1 MASSR
6 RITEDRRPKRPE
18 MLLVEDDSTRAH
30 RNVPAGAPRG
40 KRAARITVRVHR
52 INSQGWKVVK
62 EKTYQA
68 GALRKRHIRSK
79 ADVAFGLLDG
89 IRIPRG
95 AIATAGSTF
104 GCNSNF
110 LAGLAARGLS
120 FVVEIRPSAKL
131 RRITKGR
138 AIRARTAQ
146 AFLRQAAWRKL
157 NLDAPFAATPL
168 KYWAAKLGDVLLPGG
183 ETGCLFA
190 AQIGRIPGLHRGTV
204 FGLTSKRDVDLK
216 GLLRIVGWARWIRP
230 AARRQE
236 REALLAAVGEHES
249 KGEREK
255 HINGARLPV
264 RSNIAIARRQDD
276 RGAERAVGSDDIR
289 LRGRLARHSPVVNV
303 AELFAG
309 AGGMGLGFLLA
320 NGGAG
325 ASRYRLIFSG
335 EINPPYVETL
345 NSNHTFM
352 RSRFRANGDACAQ
365 SLVEPMDLSRPDSL
379 KAVRRQARE
388 FGRIDMLIGGPPC
401 QGFSNANRN
410 SWHSA
415 NPNNRLVDVF
425 LSYVEALRPKLFL
438 LENVQGVLWTPK
450 GGRSPQLM
458 VMEHF
463 ARRMRRAGYE
473 VFPKLLDAVWYGVP
487 QHRSRF
493 FLLGLRTDFG
503 YSKGD
508 FGDWGPFPRPT
519 HGPGCAHPYVTVR
532 DAISDLPRI
541 GNGDDV
547 AERQY
552 EPLSTE
558 GLRGNPFLRSM
569 RKGAPRGVILDHV
582 TSLHSKYVIERYRN
596 IPQGGN
602 WRDILRKLTN
612 YADARRTH
620 SNIYRRLVWSEP
632 AITIG
637 HYRKSMLVHPSQHR
651 GLSLREA
658 ARLQSFPDWFRFNGG
673 LVHKQQQLANAVC
686 PLVTKALAEF
696 ISRL

>member
-1 MASSR
+1 
-6 RITEDRRPKRPE
+6 

-30 RNVPAGAPRG
+30 RNVSARAFQGERAP
-40 KRAARITVRVHR
+40 RITVRVHR
-52 INSQGWKVVK
+52 INSHGWKVVG
-62 EKTYQA
+62 EKAYRA
-68 GALRKRHIRSK
+68 GTLRKRSK
-79 ADVAFGLLDG
+79 ADVAFVLLDG
-89 IRIPRG
+89 IRIPPG
-95 AIATAGSTF
+95 TVVTAGSAF
-104 GCNSNF
+104 GSNANF
-110 LAGLAARGLS
+110 LAGLGARGLS
-120 FVVEIRPSAKL
+120 CVVEIRPSARL
-131 RRITKGR
+131 RRITDDR
-138 AIRARTAQ
+138 MARARTAR
-146 AFLRQAAWRKL
+146 AFLRRAVWRKF
-157 NLDAPFAATPL
+157 NLVAPFATAPL
-168 KYWAAKLGDVLLPGG
+168 KYWAADLGDVLLPGG
-183 ETGCLFA
+183 QRGCLFA

-236 REALLAAVGEHES
+236 REALVAAAGKNDLKVES
-249 KGEREK
+249 EK
-255 HINGARLPV
+255 QINGARLPV

-276 RGAERAVGSDDIR
+276 RGAYAARPDEPR
-289 LRGRLARHSPVVNV
+289 LRGELARSSPVLNV

-320 NGGAG
+320 NAR
-325 ASRYRLIFSG
+325 ARTSQYRLICSG
-335 EINPPYVETL
+335 EINPLYVDTL
-345 NSNHTFM
+345 NSNHAFM
-352 RSRFRANGDACAQ
+352 RARSRTNGDACAQ
-365 SLVEPMDLSRPDSL
+365 RLVEPMDLSTSDSL

-388 FGRIDMLIGGPPC
+388 FGRIDVLIGGPPC

-450 GGRSPQLM
+450 GGRSPQVN

-463 ARRMRRAGYE
+463 ARRMKRAGYE

-493 FLLGLRTDFG
+493 FLLGVRSDFG
-503 YSKGD
+503 YSRSD
-508 FGDWGPFPRPT
+508 FGEWGPFPRPS
-519 HGPGCAHPYVTVR
+519 HGPGCANPYVTVR
-532 DAISDLPRI
+532 DAVSDLPRI
-541 GNGDDV
+541 GNGDGV
-547 AERQY
+547 AEREY
-552 EPLSTE
+552 EPPSREDLHV
-558 GLRGNPFLRSM
+558 NPFLRAM
-569 RKGAPRGVILDHV
+569 RKGAPRSVILDHV
-582 TSLHSKYVIERYRN
+582 TSLHSKYVIERYRD

-620 SNIYRRLVWSEP
+620 SNIYRRLAWREP

-637 HYRKSMLVHPSQHR
+637 HYRKSMLIHPSQHR

-658 ARLQSFPDWFRFNGG
+658 ARLQSFPDWFRFQGG

-696 ISRL
+696 ILRL